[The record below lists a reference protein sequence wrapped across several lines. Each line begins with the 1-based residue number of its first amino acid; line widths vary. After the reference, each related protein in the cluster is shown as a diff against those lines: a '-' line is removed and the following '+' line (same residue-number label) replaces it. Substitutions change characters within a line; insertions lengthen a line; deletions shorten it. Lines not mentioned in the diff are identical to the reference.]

1 MKYAREIKVGI
12 LATVCLFLLFFG
24 FNFLKGVNIFSP
36 TNAYHGT
43 FAHLHGLEEQAAVYI
58 LGHKVGQVD
67 RLHYDFTRD
76 SAFLVDISIR
86 KDIALPQG
94 TTMALIS
101 DGMLGGMAIEL
112 QLPVKGLE
120 DERMRGL
127 EDERMR
133 GLEDER
139 MRGLEDEGMRGLVI
153 EKGSYLPT
161 TYVPGL
167 IESLQGEL
175 LAHVDEAVQE
185 VDSLVAAL
193 RTQVEGE
200 HIKHSLENVD
210 RISGDLTSVSAKLK
224 YMMKTQV
231 PAIVNNADTAIANL
245 NVIVADIKEADLK
258 ATVARVDKTVD
269 NVNGLVS
276 DVRSQDGTLGQ
287 LIYNKSLYNH
297 IDATV
302 ISADS
307 LLTDLKAHPK
317 RYVHFSVFGKKDK

>member
-12 LATVCLFLLFFG
+12 LATVCIFLLFFG

-36 TNAYHGT
+36 TNGYHGT
-43 FAHLHGLEEQAAVYI
+43 FSHLHGLEEQAAVYI
-58 LGHKVGQVD
+58 RGHKVGQVD

-94 TTMALIS
+94 TKMALIS

-112 QLPVKGLE
+112 QFP
-120 DERMRGL
+120 DQSSITN
-127 EDERMR
+127 DQSP
-133 GLEDER
+133 
-139 MRGLEDEGMRGLVI
+139 I
-153 EKGSYLPT
+153 AKGSFLPT

-200 HIKHSLENVD
+200 HIKRSLENVD
-210 RISGDLTSVSAKLK
+210 RISGDLTSVSANLK
-224 YMMKTQV
+224 HMMKTQV
-231 PAIVNNADTAIANL
+231 PTIVNNADTAIANL
-245 NVIVADIKEADLK
+245 NVIVADIKQADLK
-258 ATVARVDKTVD
+258 ATVARVDQTVE

-276 DVRSQDGTLGQ
+276 DVRSQDGTIGQ

-317 RYVHFSVFGKKDK
+317 RYVHFSIFGKKDK

>member
-1 MKYAREIKVGI
+1 MNIKYAREIKVGI

-36 TNAYHGT
+36 TNGYHGT
-43 FAHLHGLEEQAAVYI
+43 FSHLHGLEEQAAVYI
-58 LGHKVGQVD
+58 RGHKVGQVD

-76 SAFLVDISIR
+76 SAFLVDISIH

-94 TTMALIS
+94 TKMALIA

-112 QLPVKGLE
+112 QFP
-120 DERMRGL
+120 DSPITN
-127 EDERMR
+127 DQSP
-133 GLEDER
+133 
-139 MRGLEDEGMRGLVI
+139 I
-153 EKGSYLPT
+153 AKGSFLPT

-210 RISGDLTSVSAKLK
+210 RISGDLTSVSANLK
-224 YMMKTQV
+224 HMMKNQV
-231 PAIVNNADTAIANL
+231 PTIVNNADTAIANL
-245 NVIVADIKEADLK
+245 NVIVADIKQADLK
-258 ATVARVDKTVD
+258 ATVARVDKTVE

-276 DVRSQDGTLGQ
+276 DVRSQEGTIGQ

-317 RYVHFSVFGKKDK
+317 RYVHFSIFGKKDK

>member
-36 TNAYHGT
+36 TNSYHGT
-43 FAHLHGLEEQAAVYI
+43 FCHLHGLEEQAAVYI
-58 LGHKVGQVD
+58 RGHKVGQVD

-94 TTMALIS
+94 TKMALVS

-112 QLPVKGLE
+112 QFPE
-120 DERMRGL
+120 SSSMTNDQSQM
-127 EDERMR
+127 
-133 GLEDER
+133 
-139 MRGLEDEGMRGLVI
+139 I
-153 EKGSYLPT
+153 EKGAFLNT

-167 IESLQGEL
+167 IESLQSEL

-193 RTQVEGE
+193 RTQVEGD
-200 HIKHSLENVD
+200 HIKNSLENVD
-210 RISGDLTSVSAKLK
+210 RISGDLTSVSSNLK
-224 YMMKTQV
+224 HMMKTQV
-231 PAIVNNADTAIANL
+231 PTIVNNADTAIANL
-245 NVIVADIKEADLK
+245 NTIVADIKEADLK
-258 ATVARVDKTVD
+258 ATVARVDNAVD

-276 DVRSQDGTLGQ
+276 DVRSQDGTIGQ

-302 ISADS
+302 VSADS
-307 LLTDLKAHPK
+307 LLVDLKAHPK
-317 RYVHFSVFGKKDK
+317 RYVHFSLFGKKDK

>member
-36 TNAYHGT
+36 TNSYHGT
-43 FAHLHGLEEQAAVYI
+43 FCHLHGLEEQAAVYI
-58 LGHKVGQVD
+58 RGHKVGQVD

-94 TTMALIS
+94 TKMALVS

-112 QLPVKGLE
+112 QFPE
-120 DERMRGL
+120 SSSMTNDQSQM
-127 EDERMR
+127 
-133 GLEDER
+133 
-139 MRGLEDEGMRGLVI
+139 I
-153 EKGSYLPT
+153 EKGSFLNT

-167 IESLQGEL
+167 IESLQSEL

-193 RTQVEGE
+193 RTQVEGD
-200 HIKHSLENVD
+200 HIKNSLENVD
-210 RISGDLTSVSAKLK
+210 RISGDLTSVSSNLK
-224 YMMKTQV
+224 HMMKTQV
-231 PAIVNNADTAIANL
+231 PTIVNNADTAIANL
-245 NVIVADIKEADLK
+245 NTIVADIKEADLK
-258 ATVARVDKTVD
+258 ATVARVDNAVD
-269 NVNGLVS
+269 NVNELVS
-276 DVRSQDGTLGQ
+276 DVRSQDGTIGQ

-302 ISADS
+302 VSADS
-307 LLTDLKAHPK
+307 LLVDLKAHPK
-317 RYVHFSVFGKKDK
+317 RYVHFSLFGKKDK

>member
-1 MKYAREIKVGI
+1 MNIKYAREIKVGI

-36 TNAYHGT
+36 TNGYHGT
-43 FAHLHGLEEQAAVYI
+43 FSHLHGLEEQAAVYI
-58 LGHKVGQVD
+58 RGHKVGQVD

-76 SAFLVDISIR
+76 SAFRVDISIR

-94 TTMALIS
+94 TKMALIA

-112 QLPVKGLE
+112 QFP
-120 DERMRGL
+120 DSPITN
-127 EDERMR
+127 DQSP
-133 GLEDER
+133 
-139 MRGLEDEGMRGLVI
+139 I
-153 EKGSYLPT
+153 ANGSFLPT

-200 HIKHSLENVD
+200 HIKRSLENVD
-210 RISGDLTSVSAKLK
+210 RISGDLTSVSANLK
-224 YMMKTQV
+224 HMMKTQV
-231 PAIVNNADTAIANL
+231 PTIVNNADTAIANL
-245 NVIVADIKEADLK
+245 NVIVADIKQADLK
-258 ATVARVDKTVD
+258 ATVARVDKTVE

-276 DVRSQDGTLGQ
+276 DVRSQEGTIGQ

-317 RYVHFSVFGKKDK
+317 RYVHFSIFGKKDK